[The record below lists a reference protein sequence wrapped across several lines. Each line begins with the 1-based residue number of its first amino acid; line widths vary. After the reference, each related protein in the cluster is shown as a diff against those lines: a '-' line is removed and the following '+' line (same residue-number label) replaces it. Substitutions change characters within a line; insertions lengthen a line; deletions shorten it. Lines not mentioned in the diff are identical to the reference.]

1 MPMVTLTD
9 EQVIELV
16 KQLPL
21 QSKYEVL
28 KALNAEREAWWERT
42 LTEGEQQLRR
52 LCAERGLEWDIMSE
66 DEREVFVDDL
76 IHEDR

>member
-9 EQVIELV
+9 EQVVELV

-21 QSKYEVL
+21 KRQYEVL
-28 KALNAEREAWWERT
+28 KALNAERQAWWEKT
-42 LTEGEQQLRR
+42 LTEGEQQMRR
-52 LCAERGLEWDIMSE
+52 LCAERGRDWDTLSDDDRE
-66 DEREVFVDDL
+66 ALVDEI